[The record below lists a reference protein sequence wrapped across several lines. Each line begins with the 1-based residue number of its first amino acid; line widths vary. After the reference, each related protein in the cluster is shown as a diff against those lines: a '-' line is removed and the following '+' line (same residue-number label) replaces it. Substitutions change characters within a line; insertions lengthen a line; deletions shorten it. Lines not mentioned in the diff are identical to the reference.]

1 MDVEK
6 LEQEVKNI
14 LVRADSSRN
23 YAEIRQELQQKGYS
37 QKELRYMMAL
47 VDQRLLSSLEK
58 GGQSKSSKRNIILGA
73 ALSLM
78 GLAVVLASYFG
89 QQLPKEATYVALVV
103 FAIGYLVF
111 RHGYRNRGSDL

>member
-1 MDVEK
+1 
-6 LEQEVKNI
+6 
-14 LVRADSSRN
+14 
-23 YAEIRQELQQKGYS
+23 
-37 QKELRYMMAL
+37 
-47 VDQRLLSSLEK
+47 
-58 GGQSKSSKRNIILGA
+58 
-73 ALSLM
+73 M